1 MTAAAAAVVVVAYTL
16 ADKTLVAPAD
26 MNAAVVVV
34 LYLDPYLDPAGR
46 FSKKSLD
53 GFSIRGYMYLNR
65 DCWISRNSLLL
76 KPAPLVDC

>member
-1 MTAAAAAVVVVAYTL
+1 MTATAVMVVVAYTL

-26 MNAAVVVV
+26 MTVAVVAA

-53 GFSIRGYMYLNR
+53 GSSIWCCMCSNRGCLV
-65 DCWISRNSLLL
+65 SGNSLLL
-76 KPAPLVDC
+76 EPAPWVYY